1 MATVRLDIKTETALK
16 RLSVRRGQTRSEVIR
31 EAITRLA
38 EEEAE
43 PRSAYQRLEAFV
55 GTVDSGREATLH
67 GEGETSQ
74 RALERAVRGAPS
86 WLMPAPS
93 SLCWTGAMSIMAR
106 S

>member
-55 GTVDSGREATLH
+55 GTVDSGGQQLST
-67 GEGETSQ
+67 ETGKRLSE
-74 RALERAVRGAPS
+74 LLKER
-86 WLMPAPS
+86 
-93 SLCWTGAMSIMAR
+93 TGAR
-106 S
+106 RTG

>member
-38 EEEAE
+38 QEEEE

-55 GTVDSGREATLH
+55 GAVDSGGKQLST
-67 GEGETSQ
+67 ETGRHLSE
-74 RALERAVRGAPS
+74 LSKERSGARRPD
-86 WLMPAPS
+86 
-93 SLCWTGAMSIMAR
+93 
-106 S
+106 